1 MTEPVPSVVIAYDR
15 FLEYQHERRKAAAD
29 CIEQDRLAAI
39 DATAPSVPTALPET
53 PTGNDVKH

>member
-1 MTEPVPSVVIAYDR
+1 VTDPVPGVVVAYDR
-15 FLEYQHERRKAAAD
+15 FLEYQHERRKTAAD

-39 DATAPSVPTALPET
+39 DATGPTVLLALPET